1 MADEPTYHISI
12 WDIPVSYLCQICNL
26 QGQTKDAILAHLT
39 TDHSA
44 TPVPTMLAADYER
57 QNPVLREML
66 AVPASE
72 IILTDPPPEGSA

>member
-1 MADEPTYHISI
+1 MADTPTYHISI

-57 QNPVLREML
+57 QNPVFMELLHVSEPDGVST
-66 AVPASE
+66 APPA
-72 IILTDPPPEGSA
+72 EGST